1 MNRLPGSSF
10 RFACALAWQEDY
22 FAPAYARPKC
32 NLRLAHYPPQQGR
45 AVAQGQLRYGAHT
58 DYTVRQQGQ
67 GSPLVCVLGRAGAA
81 LSADRAPRTCARARN
96 ACFNS

>member
-1 MNRLPGSSF
+1 M
-10 RFACALAWQEDY
+10 AWQEDY

-32 NLRLAHYPPQQGR
+32 NLRLAHYPPQHGR

-81 LSADRAPRTCARARN
+81 LSADRAPRTRVRARN